1 MSLTLQTSVPRQQ
14 PRNARV
20 PTMRGGV
27 AVRILTI
34 FDTVEDFKENSQ
46 EKLRE
51 RAMAKLTPAEIQ
63 ALGLNIKG

>member
-1 MSLTLQTSVPRQQ
+1 
-14 PRNARV
+14 
-20 PTMRGGV
+20 MRGGV